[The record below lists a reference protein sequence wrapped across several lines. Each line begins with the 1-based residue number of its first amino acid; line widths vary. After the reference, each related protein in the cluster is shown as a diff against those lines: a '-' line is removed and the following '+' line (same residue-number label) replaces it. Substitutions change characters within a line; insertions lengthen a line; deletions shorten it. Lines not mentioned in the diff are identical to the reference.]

1 VATLATI
8 VDKPEMK
15 SRSRPT
21 LAYGALVVFTFLYYA
36 RPEDLIP
43 GLQSIPVGKISGGL
57 ALLGLIAS
65 LAGNK
70 IKTKLP
76 LEMKLLL
83 AMSAQFCLCIPF
95 ATWRGGAFDTVFNK
109 FSKVV
114 ITALLVVLIVESIQQ
129 LRTLLFIQAASVAV
143 ITSLSVIIHPGGLWR
158 LHGVVGGI
166 LGNPNDLAI
175 NIAINWPLC
184 LAFLL
189 CARGPIKKGL
199 WTLGLLGMLYG
210 VICTYSRSGMMAT
223 IVCLLV
229 CLWEFGVRAKRFH
242 VLALAGILAV
252 ISVGVAF
259 STPRYV
265 LRIKSIFEGD
275 IHGAR
280 DRGSWE
286 ARREILD
293 QSIDLA
299 LHNPVFGVG
308 PGNFP
313 SATKTWVV
321 VHNTFTELA
330 AEGGFP
336 ALLLFLVIL
345 GLAFRN
351 LRRVRRIR
359 HRDEI
364 QVFASAMWASLA
376 AYIVGANFSSTEY
389 NLFVYFMV
397 AYTSVLYRLAQK
409 VPASESSKQEEE
421 LSDDNRPR
429 LESSPTQRM
438 LGVSSE
444 RSCSPV

>member
-1 VATLATI
+1 MATLATT
-8 VDKPEMK
+8 VDKPEVK
-15 SRSRPT
+15 SKSRPT
-21 LAYGALVVFTFLYYA
+21 LAYRALVVFTFLYYA

-43 GLQSIPVGKISGGL
+43 GLHSIPVGKISGGL
-57 ALLGLIAS
+57 ALVGLIAG

-70 IKTKLP
+70 IKNKLP

-83 AMSAQFCLCIPF
+83 AMFAQLVLSIPF
-95 ATWRGGAFDTVFNK
+95 AYWRGGAFDTVFNK

-129 LRTLLFIQAASVAV
+129 LRTLLFIQAASVAIV
-143 ITSLSVIIHPGGLWR
+143 TSLSIIIHPGGFWR
-158 LHGVVGGI
+158 LHGLTGGI
-166 LGNPNDLAI
+166 LDNPNDLAI
-175 NIAINWPLC
+175 NIAINWPLG

-189 CARGPIKKGL
+189 CTKGPIKKGL
-199 WTLGLLGMLYG
+199 WGLGLLGMLYG
-210 VICTYSRSGMMAT
+210 VICTYSRSGMMAL

-252 ISVGVAF
+252 IGVGVAI

-265 LRIKSIFEGD
+265 LRIMSIYEGD

-286 ARREILD
+286 ARHEILE

-299 LHNPVFGVG
+299 IHNPMFGVG

-313 SATKTWVV
+313 SATQSWVV
-321 VHNTFTELA
+321 AHNTFTELA
-330 AEGGFP
+330 AEAGFP
-336 ALLLFLVIL
+336 ALLLFLIIL

-351 LRRVRRIR
+351 LHRARRMR
-359 HRDEI
+359 HRKNDEV

-376 AYIVGANFSSTEY
+376 AYLVGAAFSSTEY

-397 AYTSVLYRLAQK
+397 AYTSVLYRLAQA
-409 VPASESSKQEEE
+409 VPAPETSKPEKEP
-421 LSDDNRPR
+421 SDENMPR
-429 LESSPTQRM
+429 LQSSPTQRM
-438 LGVSSE
+438 LEASS
-444 RSCSPV
+444 